1 MSTGIQFDEAAA
13 RGVEAMYKTPD
24 IVAQRSRVLDVL
36 GLQPGESVLDVGV
49 GPGLLTFDMA
59 RIVGADG
66 LCAGLDVSE
75 AMIAMTNQRCAELP
89 SVDIRVGDATSLPF
103 DDASFDAVVSTQVY
117 EYVAEIDLALR
128 EVARVLRPGG
138 RVVILDTDWETAV
151 WATDDRVRQR
161 RILDAWEEHL
171 HDPCLPHSLA
181 GRLEQAGLQVIR
193 RDVIPIYN
201 TVYHPNCYSFGILFA
216 IQNFVAGH
224 KGVTEEEAKAWAREL
239 RDRGARGEYSFS
251 LNRYLFAAIKS

>member
-1 MSTGIQFDEAAA
+1 
-13 RGVEAMYKTPD
+13 MYKTPD

-75 AMIAMTNQRCAELP
+75 AMIAMTKQRCAELP
-89 SVDIRVGDATSLPF
+89 SVDIRVGDSTSLPF
-103 DDASFDAVVSTQVY
+103 DDATFDAVVSTQVY

-138 RVVILDTDWETAV
+138 RVVILDTDWEAV
-151 WATDDRVRQR
+151 ASR
-161 RILDAWEEHL
+161 RPTIACARDESSTPGRSICTILVFLILSPAASSK
-171 HDPCLPHSLA
+171 PAFRSFA
-181 GRLEQAGLQVIR
+181 GR
-193 RDVIPIYN
+193 
-201 TVYHPNCYSFGILFA
+201 
-216 IQNFVAGH
+216 
-224 KGVTEEEAKAWAREL
+224 
-239 RDRGARGEYSFS
+239 
-251 LNRYLFAAIKS
+251 